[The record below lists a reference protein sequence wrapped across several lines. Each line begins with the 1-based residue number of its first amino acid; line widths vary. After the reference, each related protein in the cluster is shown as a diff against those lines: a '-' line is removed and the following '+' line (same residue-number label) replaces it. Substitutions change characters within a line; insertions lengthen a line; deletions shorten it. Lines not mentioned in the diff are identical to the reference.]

1 MELNHFLEFLDIQL
15 GTCEQ
20 SIFCNEDIVGDVMSG
35 LKTFVVK
42 FMIRM
47 SKVCVLAVYTCLCIY
62 AAMFCCT
69 QDFATSSLRGEV
81 ATENEEQVHLDTLE
95 EYTIA
100 ERKEWEKRYGLHA
113 MLVHVHVESS

>member
-1 MELNHFLEFLDIQL
+1 MCIDNFCSECGVKDPSWVELNHFLKFLDIQL

-47 SKVCVLAVYTCLCIY
+47 SKVWELCVCACIY
-62 AAMFCCT
+62 IYVCMC
-69 QDFATSSLRGEV
+69 
-81 ATENEEQVHLDTLE
+81 
-95 EYTIA
+95 
-100 ERKEWEKRYGLHA
+100 
-113 MLVHVHVESS
+113 